1 MSHVEPDEQE
11 EKPLDPAMERVRRK
25 MIRLQLVS
33 AGVMFISLMAVL
45 GAVVYKAT
53 RPAKPQAG
61 VPAIAAGVPSGE
73 TITRTIALPD
83 GLTIENTSLSGTQIL
98 VFGRLADGTRKAFVA
113 DIASGQILAD
123 LTLAGN

>member
-53 RPAKPQAG
+53 RVSGPETAS
-61 VPAIAAGVPSGE
+61 PAIASGVPSGE
-73 TITRTIALPD
+73 TLRRTVALPA
-83 GLTIENTSLSGTQIL
+83 GFTVENTALSGPQML
-98 VFGRLADGTRKAFVA
+98 VYGRLPDGTRKALVV
-113 DIASGQILAD
+113 DIASGQLVAD
-123 LTLAGN
+123 LTLAGE